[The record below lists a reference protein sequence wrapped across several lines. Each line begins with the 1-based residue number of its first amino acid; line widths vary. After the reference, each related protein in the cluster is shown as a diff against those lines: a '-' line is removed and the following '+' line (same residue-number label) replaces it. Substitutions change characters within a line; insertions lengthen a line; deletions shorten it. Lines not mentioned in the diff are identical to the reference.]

1 MRLSVK
7 LPLAAAGLAVLS
19 IAATSLASLT
29 VSGSMSSQAA
39 VEKLEALADARR
51 NELRHY
57 LTTIENDLRNLQAQK
72 TVAKALS
79 DLSNAMAGIGSDPA
93 GELARR
99 YVTANPNSE
108 DKRALLSSAGKDKY
122 DDLHGRYHPFFRRF
136 AEAQG
141 YRDVLLV
148 NLNGDVVYT
157 LNKKGNFAVN
167 LLQAPW
173 KGTGL
178 GRIFD
183 ATAEG
188 TDKNSLAFASYETY
202 GPLGERPSAFIA
214 IPIASLDG
222 KIGTLVLEM
231 PDAMIGQIVGNTTG
245 LGETGETILLNEN
258 GFFLTDSRRTSENDM
273 LRARV
278 GRPAVTENDAIASS
292 ALPDFRGEEARMA
305 ATALDAFGTHWTVAA
320 VMTSREAF
328 AAVTALRNWT
338 LLSALMV
345 LIAAIVTTIWFSR
358 RLTDPISAL
367 VKDMNRLAGGDT
379 AIACAG
385 QERRDEIGDM
395 ARSVVVFRDAAIDRV
410 RLEKE
415 AEDTRASIE
424 DERRATEVARMEEAR
439 HIGEAV
445 DELATGLER
454 LSRGDLT
461 TCIDQPFVEGLD
473 RLRLDYNMS
482 LDRLALTLRDV
493 KTRIAHIHGDA
504 SEMRDAVDQLAKRTE
519 HQALSL
525 EQAAAALGTITLTV
539 RRTAEH
545 ATSATEIAAA
555 AKESSDKSSDVV
567 NDAVDAMGRIEAAS
581 HAISQIIG
589 TINDIAFQTNLL
601 ALNAGVEA
609 ARAGEA
615 GKGFAVVAHEVRE
628 LAQKSAVA
636 AREIKTII
644 TSSGDEVAN
653 GVSLVRAAGDA
664 LSRISGQIHA
674 INDQISEIAADARAQ
689 VSGLQDVNETVRALD
704 RMTQQNNAMVEES
717 TAMTH
722 RLSNEASGL
731 TELVSQFRIAL
742 DPSNEIGNPAVPDIE
757 FVRRRA

>member
-29 VSGSMSSQAA
+29 VSGSMSAQAA

-79 DLSNAMAGIGSDPA
+79 DLNSAMAGIGNDAA

-99 YVTANPNSE
+99 YATANPNAE
-108 DKRALLSSAGKDKY
+108 YKRALLSSAGKDKY

-136 AEAQG
+136 AEEHG

-157 LNKKGNFAVN
+157 LNKKGNFAVS
-167 LLQAPW
+167 LSQASW
-173 KGTGL
+173 KDTGL
-178 GRIFD
+178 GRIFK

-202 GPLGERPSAFIA
+202 GPLGKRPSAFIA

-222 KIGTLVLEM
+222 KIGALVLEM

-245 LGETGETILLNEN
+245 LGETGETILLDDN
-258 GFFLTDSRRTSENDM
+258 GFFLTDSIRTTENDM

-278 GRPAVTENDAIASS
+278 DRPAVTESDGIASS
-292 ALPDFRGEEARMA
+292 ALSDFRGEEARMA
-305 ATALDAFGTHWTVAA
+305 ATALDAFGTRWTVAA

-338 LLSALMV
+338 LLSAFMV
-345 LIAAIVTTIWFSR
+345 LIAAIVTAIWYSR
-358 RLTDPISAL
+358 RLTKPISAL

-379 AIACAG
+379 AIACTG
-385 QERRDEIGDM
+385 QERKDEIGDM

-410 RLEKE
+410 RLEKA
-415 AEDTRASIE
+415 AEDTRTSME
-424 DERRATEVARMEEAR
+424 DERRARDVARMEEAR
-439 HIGEAV
+439 HIGKAV
-445 DELATGLER
+445 DELAAGLER
-454 LSRGDLT
+454 LSLGDLT
-461 TCIDQPFVEGLD
+461 TCLDQPFVEGLD

-482 LDRLALTLRDV
+482 LDRLSLTLRDV
-493 KTRIAHIHGDA
+493 KTRIAHIHGDTG
-504 SEMRDAVDQLAKRTE
+504 EMRDAVDQLAKRTE

-545 ATSATEIAAA
+545 ATSATQIAAA
-555 AKESSDKSSDVV
+555 AKDSSDQSSNVV

-581 HAISQIIG
+581 HSISQIIG

-644 TSSGDEVAN
+644 TASADEVAN

-689 VSGLQDVNETVRALD
+689 VSGLQDVNETVRELD

-731 TELVSQFRIAL
+731 SELVSQFRIAF
-742 DPSNEIGNPAVPDIE
+742 DQPAEIGNRADADVQ
-757 FVRRRA
+757 FVRRA

>member
-245 LGETGETILLNEN
+245 LGETGETILLDEN

-424 DERRATEVARMEEAR
+424 DERRAREVARMEEAR